1 MTLQFDKMECGI
13 CSHELGR
20 KRQPVCPSCARA
32 TIYESRIQQIQGLL
46 EKEQQHKR
54 IDTIVKVAS
63 TSDIAPQSPDAQSV
77 DLAESSKKLQ
87 VLRWKSQTAVIDQ
100 RIEDIKEQQALL
112 KRQIQE
118 AKADNE
124 RRRQQHG
131 QRRSDILKAQ
141 SELKSREPQLVE
153 PLQSEMNRL
162 RHKLSKVNNRMMQ
175 GRLQLC
181 RETAYI
187 AGLSLRKRKT
197 TDGKHRDD
205 YTIGGIHISDLRD
218 LNTARPDH
226 VSAAFTNISRL
237 LVTCCHYLSVRPPSE
252 IVSQQAEMPH
262 PAMLSLQSSYQSTDG
277 KPISMS
283 QSTIQG
289 ISSSR
294 LLSGRSARPKLRP
307 LHLDKSLPALV
318 KEDPATYNL
327 FIEGA
332 TLLAWNIAWLCQAQ
346 GMTNIE
352 SWEDVC
358 SIGKN
363 LWQLFLTDAETK
375 DKLSTGKD
383 TSKPRFGEYS
393 HATSHK
399 SLSDPSIADFM
410 RSTNLPPLAT
420 ISDRLKTHLLTEM
433 SGAEWEL
440 LDEREWND
448 DQDDDQAV
456 LLGSERRAMESRMGV
471 SFMTAIKDADESIKE
486 SIKEEGKARSS
497 SGWTKLKSRGNE

>member
-1 MTLQFDKMECGI
+1 MECGI

-205 YTIGGIHISDLRD
+205 YTIGGIHISDLR
-218 LNTARPDH
+218 
-226 VSAAFTNISRL
+226 
-237 LVTCCHYLSVRPPSE
+237 
-252 IVSQQAEMPH
+252 
-262 PAMLSLQSSYQSTDG
+262 LSL
-277 KPISMS
+277 IH
-283 QSTIQG
+283 I
-289 ISSSR
+289 
-294 LLSGRSARPKLRP
+294 
-307 LHLDKSLPALV
+307 
-318 KEDPATYNL
+318 
-327 FIEGA
+327 
-332 TLLAWNIAWLCQAQ
+332 
-346 GMTNIE
+346 
-352 SWEDVC
+352 
-358 SIGKN
+358 
-363 LWQLFLTDAETK
+363 
-375 DKLSTGKD
+375 
-383 TSKPRFGEYS
+383 
-393 HATSHK
+393 
-399 SLSDPSIADFM
+399 
-410 RSTNLPPLAT
+410 
-420 ISDRLKTHLLTEM
+420 
-433 SGAEWEL
+433 
-440 LDEREWND
+440 
-448 DQDDDQAV
+448 
-456 LLGSERRAMESRMGV
+456 
-471 SFMTAIKDADESIKE
+471 
-486 SIKEEGKARSS
+486 
-497 SGWTKLKSRGNE
+497 